1 MIIGPLYQRGEG
13 MDRRKT
19 GTGRLL
25 PSTVFF
31 EAPLLLLFLLLLS
44 WSQGFA
50 ASLPF
55 QVLYPKSPLSGD
67 PLKIHVLFPTP
78 PPPQVFYQL
87 EVTVD
92 GQPVAMADLSEER
105 TTWVTAP
112 PLKEGLHHIAV
123 IWKNPPGGS
132 PITSRQDLS
141 ILPKGEAPSEVG
153 TH

>member
-1 MIIGPLYQRGEG
+1 

-19 GTGRLL
+19 GTGSLL
-25 PSTVFF
+25 PSSVFF
-31 EAPLLLLFLLLLS
+31 GATLLLLFLLLLS

-50 ASLPF
+50 AALPF
-55 QVLYPKSPLSGD
+55 QVLYPKAPLSGD
-67 PLKIHVLFPTP
+67 PLKIHVLFPTL

-92 GQPVAMADLSEER
+92 GKPVAMADLSEER

-112 PLKEGLHHIAV
+112 PLKEGLHHIVV
-123 IWKNPPGGS
+123 IWRNPPGGS
-132 PITSRQDLS
+132 PITSRKDLS
-141 ILPKGEAPSEVG
+141 ILPKEAAPSEVG